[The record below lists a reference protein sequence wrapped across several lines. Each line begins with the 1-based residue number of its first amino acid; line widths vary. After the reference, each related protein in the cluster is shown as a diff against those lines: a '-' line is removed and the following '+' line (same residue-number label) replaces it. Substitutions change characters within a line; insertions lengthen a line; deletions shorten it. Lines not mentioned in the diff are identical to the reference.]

1 MAGQLQEK
9 SIDEFCQWLE
19 DGGFPD
25 SILQTF
31 RGTAS
36 YAVDMYSKYCVIFLN
51 AEQDMDGRRSV

>member
-1 MAGQLQEK
+1 MAGELEEK
-9 SIDEFCQWLE
+9 SIDEVCQWLE

-36 YAVDMYSKYCVIFLN
+36 YAVDIYSKYSLCYFSQYR
-51 AEQDMDGRRSV
+51 ARHGR